1 MRNKITR
8 KILAGLLLT
17 VFTFSNTVL
26 TASIAME
33 DAGVT
38 RYGFNQ
44 KPDLR
49 TPETQSEIETSLQL
63 QGDVSFTKKNTPV
76 TLSLR
81 DSDVKQ
87 VLRMFADKAGMN
99 IIFHSS
105 VAGTV
110 TLDLVDVPLTSAFE
124 MVMEI
129 SELNYV
135 VNGNTIIVAK
145 AGTEGFNMG
154 KQEMTLIPVKYL
166 DAGTLATFLNKN
178 IYGIHKP
185 GFSGTDVAVT
195 NPATN
200 EILIFG
206 TKNDVAIAKKVVE
219 KFDKKP
225 STVSFKVNYTTPAE
239 MANMV
244 CNLLMPAASGSV
256 GGSSGGSSSGGS
268 SGGSSS
274 GGSSSGSGGDSSGG
288 STGGAAG
295 IVTGF
300 AIASSDGGGGDS
312 SGGSSGGG
320 GGSSS
325 ISLNESQIACT
336 TGAPVTG
343 ASVESL
349 GLQNLSVSYITQ
361 LGTVSVTGGS
371 EQQVEMIKDFIVQND
386 KKQPQA
392 YLEVSILE
400 LNEDGSKTFDNQWT
414 MLSSFF
420 SASFNGA
427 QGLTSNPEHP
437 IFIAGDKYPVV
448 DMTGDAPEEKYT
460 VTRGGGPLTLAW
472 AINYLISNKKGRVV
486 ANPRI
491 IITNGQEST
500 IDLTSDYIE
509 STESEMTA
517 SATGSYV
524 TRTYTIG
531 EDAGIKVGI
540 TPFISPDGYVTL
552 NIKPEYATIASQETA
567 TDSGGSYIAAT
578 LLQRRNLD
586 LKNVRIKDGDTLVI
600 GGLIQEEETKTV
612 SKIPVLGDLPV
623 IGSVFRSTTS
633 GRKKHEMVIMITPK
647 IITDTEDAVGNIENL

>member
-1 MRNKITR
+1 MKDNLKR
-8 KILAGLLLT
+8 KLLAGFLLT

-26 TASIAME
+26 TASVAME
-33 DAGVT
+33 DASVT
-38 RYGFNQ
+38 RYGFEQ
-44 KPDLR
+44 KPQLR
-49 TPETQSEIETSLQL
+49 DENQNSSLQL
-63 QGDVSFTKKNTPV
+63 RGDVSFTKKNTPI

-105 VAGTV
+105 VDGKV
-110 TLDLVDVPLTSAFE
+110 TLDLVDVPLTSAFD

-129 SELNYV
+129 SDLNYV
-135 VNGNTIIVAK
+135 VNGNTIVVASSK
-145 AGTEGFNMG
+145 ATDFNMG
-154 KQEMTLIPVKYL
+154 KQEMTLIPVKYI
-166 DAGTLATFLNKN
+166 DAGTLAKFLNKN

-185 GFSGTDVAVT
+185 GFSGSEVAVT
-195 NPATN
+195 NPSTN

-206 TKNDVAIAKKVVE
+206 NKNDVAIAKKVVE

-225 STVSFKVNYTTPAE
+225 STVSFKVNHTTPAE

-244 CNLLMPAASGSV
+244 CNLLIPAST
-256 GGSSGGSSSGGS
+256 GSSGGA
-268 SGGSSS
+268 
-274 GGSSSGSGGDSSGG
+274 
-288 STGGAAG
+288 TGGAAG

-300 AIASSDGGGGDS
+300 AAEDGGGSSEGGGEGGGGAS
-312 SGGSSGGG
+312 ASGGSS
-320 GGSSS
+320 
-325 ISLNESQIACT
+325 IALNQSQIACSV
-336 TGAPVTG
+336 GNQISG
-343 ASVESL
+343 SNVESL
-349 GLQNLSVSYITQ
+349 GLQNLSISYITQ

-371 EQQVEMIKDFIVQND
+371 EKQVEMIKDFIAQND

-400 LNEDGSKTFDNQWT
+400 LNEDGQKTFDNQWT
-414 MLSSFF
+414 MFSSFF
-420 SASFNGA
+420 SASFNGG
-427 QGLTSNPEHP
+427 QGLSSNPQSP
-437 IFIAGDKYPVV
+437 IFFAGDGYQLV
-448 DMTGDAPEEKYT
+448 DYTGDEPKVKYE
-460 VTRGGGPLTLAW
+460 VKKGQGPFTLAW
-472 AINYLISNKKGRVV
+472 AINYLIENKKGRVV

-517 SATGSYV
+517 SGLGNFV
-524 TRTYTIG
+524 TRTYNVG

-552 NIKPEYATIASQETA
+552 NIKPEYSTIASQVTA
-567 TDSGGSYIAAT
+567 SDSAGTYIAAT

-600 GGLIQEEETKTV
+600 GGMIQEEETKSV
-612 SKIPVLGDLPV
+612 SKIPVLGDLPIV
-623 IGSVFRSTTS
+623 GSVFRSTTNT
-633 GRKKHEMVIMITPK
+633 RKKQEMVIMITPK
-647 IITDTEDAVGNIENL
+647 IITDSEDAVGNIDNL

>member
-1 MRNKITR
+1 MKDNLKR
-8 KILAGLLLT
+8 KLLAGFLLT

-26 TASIAME
+26 TASVAME
-33 DAGVT
+33 DASVT
-38 RYGFNQ
+38 RYGFEQ
-44 KPDLR
+44 KPQLR
-49 TPETQSEIETSLQL
+49 DENQNSSLQL
-63 QGDVSFTKKNTPV
+63 RGDVSFTKKNTPI

-105 VAGTV
+105 VDGKV
-110 TLDLVDVPLTSAFE
+110 TLDLVDVPLTSAFD

-129 SELNYV
+129 SDLNYV
-135 VNGNTIIVAK
+135 VNGNTIVVASSK
-145 AGTEGFNMG
+145 ATDFNMG
-154 KQEMTLIPVKYL
+154 KQEMTLIPVKYI
-166 DAGTLATFLNKN
+166 DAGTLAKFLNKN

-185 GFSGTDVAVT
+185 GFSGSEVAVT
-195 NPATN
+195 NPSTN

-206 TKNDVAIAKKVVE
+206 NKNDVAIAKKVVE

-225 STVSFKVNYTTPAE
+225 STVSFKVNHTTPAE

-244 CNLLMPAASGSV
+244 CNLLIPASTG
-256 GGSSGGSSSGGS
+256 SSGGS
-268 SGGSSS
+268 SGGA
-274 GGSSSGSGGDSSGG
+274 
-288 STGGAAG
+288 TGGAAG

-300 AIASSDGGGGDS
+300 AAEDGGGSSEGGAEGGGGAS
-312 SGGSSGGG
+312 ASGGSS
-320 GGSSS
+320 
-325 ISLNESQIACT
+325 IALNQSQIACSV
-336 TGAPVTG
+336 GNQISG
-343 ASVESL
+343 SNVESL
-349 GLQNLSVSYITQ
+349 GLQNLSISYITQ

-371 EQQVEMIKDFIVQND
+371 EKQVEMIKDFIAQND

-400 LNEDGSKTFDNQWT
+400 LNEDGQKTFDNQWT
-414 MLSSFF
+414 MFSSFF
-420 SASFNGA
+420 SASFNGG
-427 QGLTSNPEHP
+427 QGLSSNPVNP
-437 IFIAGDKYPVV
+437 MFLAGEGYQLV
-448 DMTGDAPEEKYT
+448 DYSGDEPKVLYEVKK
-460 VTRGGGPLTLAW
+460 GQGPFTLAW
-472 AINYLISNKKGRVV
+472 AINYLIENKKGRVV

-517 SATGSYV
+517 SGLGNFV
-524 TRTYTIG
+524 TRTYNVG

-552 NIKPEYATIASQETA
+552 NIKPEYSTIASQVTA
-567 TDSGGSYIAAT
+567 SDSAGTYIAAT

-600 GGLIQEEETKTV
+600 GGMIQEEETKSV
-612 SKIPVLGDLPV
+612 SKIPVLGDLPIV
-623 IGSVFRSTTS
+623 GSVFRSTTNT
-633 GRKKHEMVIMITPK
+633 RKKQEMVIMITPK
-647 IITDTEDAVGNIENL
+647 IITDSEDAVGNIDNL